1 MAEKWASKCY
11 ISLIFFKL
19 NCVKTMNFIV
29 HISHFR
35 ANFNWIHKWAPR
47 FSYQRCIKMVSRI
60 SGQKFCYFSRSWKT
74 PFGHFWWKSQY
85 LCRKT
90 IWETKSQIFN
100 KCCCGQRSVN
110 FKMYFWCHY
119 FDLKTN
125 ENFLRIS
132 ALASKKRSKQK
143 NEGTLLH

>member
-1 MAEKWASKCY
+1 MKEIEWADIT
-11 ISLIFFKL
+11 ISRDCIVAKL
-19 NCVKTMNFIV
+19 KVYCIC
-29 HISHFR
+29 HFR
-35 ANFNWIHKWAPR
+35 ANFNWIHKWASR
-47 FSYQRCIKMVSRI
+47 FSYKRCIKMVSRI

-85 LCRKT
+85 LCWET

-119 FDLKTN
+119 FNLKTN